1 MIKAERERSIEREPI
16 LGDQYQE
23 MTFKANG
30 FLWSQEKVERHWVD
44 SGDWMDFR

>member
-23 MTFKANG
+23 MTFRASG
-30 FLWSQEKVERHWVD
+30 FLWSLGGIGGVAGLQVELKQRD
-44 SGDWMDFR
+44 